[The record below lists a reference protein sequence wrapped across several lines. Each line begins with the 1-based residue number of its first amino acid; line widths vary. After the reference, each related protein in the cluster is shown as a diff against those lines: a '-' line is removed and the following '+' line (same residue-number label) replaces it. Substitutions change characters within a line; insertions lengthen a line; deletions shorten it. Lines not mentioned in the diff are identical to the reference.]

1 MIKEFEIKDILD
13 AINSIYNIKKKERN
27 IHEKKN
33 FNIKNDALI
42 LNNQVKSHKSE
53 VLVLDEMIE

>member
-13 AINSIYNIKKKERN
+13 AVNSISNIKKKERN
-27 IHEKKN
+27 IDENKN
-33 FNIKNDALI
+33 FYIKNDALI

-53 VLVLDEMIE
+53 VLVLNEMIE